1 MQIATLVVGLIDL
14 YMLLVLARVVLSWI
28 GQEEANPVARLLVR
42 LTAPVLTPLR
52 RLVPPVGGL
61 DLSPALA
68 LLALMFLRRALGR
81 LLS

>member
-1 MQIATLVVGLIDL
+1 MQIATLAVGLVDL

-28 GQEEANPVARLLVR
+28 GQEDAHPLARLLVR
-42 LTAPVLTPLR
+42 VTAPVLQPLR

-68 LLALMFLRRALGR
+68 LLALMFLRRVLGR
-81 LLS
+81 VLS